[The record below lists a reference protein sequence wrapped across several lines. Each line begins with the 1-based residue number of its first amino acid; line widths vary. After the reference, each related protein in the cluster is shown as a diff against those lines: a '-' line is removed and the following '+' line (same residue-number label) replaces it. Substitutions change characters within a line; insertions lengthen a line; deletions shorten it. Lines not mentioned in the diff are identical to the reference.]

1 MAPPHQLLWLIL
13 PSLVMASSFAH
24 QTGCTRRLR
33 LPEGI
38 RRHPMLI
45 CTVIFSDAP
54 TSPNCLAAAHVASTC
69 NIEFYRPG
77 MDAHWEPSVIE
88 DIIYRRS
95 LVEQSFYVLT
105 NIEDLLVYSIISATN
120 TPLEMTCVECM
131 FEKRMDYNINKPG
144 FSASHYLVESRG
156 KLLMV
161 LREYSIRS
169 VKRFTRMSMIFE
181 MVDALPHG
189 QGKASLVSQFTEVQE
204 GFIYY
209 LYDTSFDI
217 SLVMSSGGKFSSS
230 NMGVYAMAM
239 NKRMSRGGARCFLCG
254 FTSECSPPLWP
265 LN

>member
-1 MAPPHQLLWLIL
+1 MVVNIPL
-13 PSLVMASSFAH
+13 PNRVRIIHPF
-24 QTGCTRRLR
+24 T
-33 LPEGI
+33 I
-38 RRHPMLI
+38 RGYYSCEHPMLI
-45 CTVIFSDAP
+45 RTVIFSDAS

-77 MDAHWEPSVIE
+77 MDAHWVALCQEPSVIE

-120 TPLEMTCVECM
+120 TPLEMTCVERM

-169 VKRFTRMSMIFE
+169 VKRFMRMSMIFE

-189 QGKASLVSQFTEVQE
+189 QGKASLVELQNLQ
-204 GFIYY
+204 G
-209 LYDTSFDI
+209 
-217 SLVMSSGGKFSSS
+217 
-230 NMGVYAMAM
+230 
-239 NKRMSRGGARCFLCG
+239 
-254 FTSECSPPLWP
+254 
-265 LN
+265 